1 MLALLRHNWELKL
14 AAVTIAFAL
23 WFFVVSSDK
32 SEISVAAAVEYVGL
46 DGDRVLLAKP
56 RDLVEV
62 RLQAPRWAMMRLTP
76 ENLRVRVNLA
86 RLRDGENVVP
96 LSPAQVAAPP
106 GVAVTGLSPA
116 WLRVGIA
123 KAVVKSLKV
132 VPQVHGSP
140 APGHVVARV
149 VADPPTV
156 EVKGPLPS
164 VERRSTIPTAP
175 VDVSGSR
182 ESVTLPVG
190 LVLPESVYATR
201 DRTVQV
207 TVDILSEDPMQPEKR
222 RPRQ

>member
-46 DGDRVLLAKP
+46 DGDRVP
-56 RDLVEV
+56 
-62 RLQAPRWAMMRLTP
+62 
-76 ENLRVRVNLA
+76 
-86 RLRDGENVVP
+86 
-96 LSPAQVAAPP
+96 
-106 GVAVTGLSPA
+106 LSPA

-123 KAVVKSLKV
+123 KAVVESLKV